1 MKKVIEMK
9 DLRVV
14 FMGTPDFAVP
24 VLEKLILNTN
34 VCLVVSQPDKETG
47 RHKILMPTPVKKK
60 ALEHNIE
67 VFQPNK
73 IRTDYEA
80 ICDAKPDIIITCAYG
95 QIIPKVLLDLPRLGC
110 INVHA
115 SLLPYL
121 RGGAPLHHAIIDGY
135 KKTGVTIMYMDE
147 AMDTGD
153 IISSVTY
160 KIKDTDNV
168 GSIHDILMEMGANLL
183 IETLPSIINGTNKR
197 VKQDNLKATYAYNIS
212 RSDEHLDFTK
222 EGITIDRKVRGLNP
236 WPLANT
242 CFDGEE
248 VKIISGY
255 FVKDK
260 SVPNKIN
267 IVTKDNLGIGCSDGI
282 YYVTAIKPSGK
293 KTMDI
298 KSYLNGVNKDKLLA
312 KKIS

>member
-1 MKKVIEMK
+1 MK

-34 VCLVVSQPDKETG
+34 VCLVVSQPDKEIG
-47 RHKILMPTPVKKK
+47 RHKILTPTPVKKK
-60 ALEHNIE
+60 ALEHNIK

-73 IRTDYEA
+73 IRNDYDT

-135 KKTGVTIMYMDE
+135 DKTGVTIMYMDE

-168 GSIHDILMEMGANLL
+168 GNIHDNLMEMGAKLL

-242 CFDGEE
+242 LFDDEE
-248 VKIISGY
+248 IKIISGY
-255 FVKDK
+255 FVKGK
-260 SVPNKIN
+260 SVPNEIN
-267 IVTKDNLGIGCSDGI
+267 VVTKDTLGIGCCDGI

-293 KTMDI
+293 KIMDI
-298 KSYLNGVNKDKLLA
+298 KSYLNGIDKDKLLA

>member
-1 MKKVIEMK
+1 MK

-24 VLEKLILNTN
+24 VLKKLIENTN
-34 VCLVVSQPDKETG
+34 VCLVVSQPDKEVG
-47 RHKILMPTPVKKK
+47 RHKVLTPTPVKKV
-60 ALEHNIE
+60 AVDNNIS
-67 VFQPNK
+67 VFQPSK
-73 IRTDYEA
+73 IRNDYDA
-80 ICDAKPDIIITCAYG
+80 IIEAKPDIIITCAYG

-135 KKTGVTIMYMDE
+135 KETGVTIMYMDE

-160 KIKDTDNV
+160 KINDTDNV
-168 GSIHDILMEMGANLL
+168 GNIHDNLMEMGAKLL
-183 IETLPSIINGTNKR
+183 IETLPSIISGTNMR
-197 VKQDNLKATYAYNIS
+197 IKQDNEKATYAYNIS

-242 CFDGEE
+242 CLDDEE

-255 FVKDK
+255 FVKGK
-260 SVPNKIN
+260 SVPNEIN
-267 IVTKDNLGIGCSDGI
+267 VVTKDTLGIGCRDGI

-293 KTMDI
+293 KIMDI
-298 KSYLNGVNKDKLLA
+298 KSYLNGIDKDELLA